1 MIVKIEMMILLLA
14 LLLLTPSVE
23 AACKHFYSSEVGPLQ
38 VEEADPGDA
47 RCVEGMVLRSAEGDQ
62 RFCVTKE
69 ESGTK
74 HDDVER
80 CHSLHCCE
88 CNCGEARDITGDSK
102 QTEEEQETEWAE
114 YPWVVYIIA
123 SVNTTHDKEYTG
135 ALLDRSHVLTAGH
148 IFDHGVTA
156 DRVSVQLGSNKKV
169 HPLVTHAEVARVD
182 IHPSYLSLDLNGSDV
197 AVLTLTSP
205 VTYSHRIKPGT
216 VHKLHHSKTIYNLF
230 VFCEKLRVR
239 MYILTNLVCLP
250 SNAAADYVG
259 QVGLA
264 VGFGRARDGS
274 FQDKLTEFPTTIIS
288 NEGCKER
295 IIMNYNN
302 TVTVK
307 NNTRKMKIV
316 SDDHHICTESN
327 MHNTSKDNINIVR
340 SA

>member
-1 MIVKIEMMILLLA
+1 MIVKFEMMILLLA

-47 RCVEGMVLRSAEGDQ
+47 RCVQGMVLRPAEGDQ

-88 CNCGEARDITGDSK
+88 CNCGEARNINGGGNY
-102 QTEEEQETEWAE
+102 TEEEQETEWAE

-216 VHKLHHSKTIYNLF
+216 VHKLHHSI
-230 VFCEKLRVR
+230 
-239 MYILTNLVCLP
+239 
-250 SNAAADYVG
+250 
-259 QVGLA
+259 
-264 VGFGRARDGS
+264 
-274 FQDKLTEFPTTIIS
+274 TT
-288 NEGCKER
+288 G
-295 IIMNYNN
+295 
-302 TVTVK
+302 
-307 NNTRKMKIV
+307 
-316 SDDHHICTESN
+316 
-327 MHNTSKDNINIVR
+327 
-340 SA
+340 